1 MALSI
6 KFPLSVGTNKDFK
19 DFDNE
24 KQLVNFQ
31 IKNILFTNPGER
43 ISIPNFGVG
52 IKKFLFE
59 PNLSSTRGRIRNTII
74 GQLSTYLSTATVR
87 SVDVTMIDED
97 SIGIKIAYYLKGQT
111 ELGLFEADLSSN
123 SSMNS
128 VQYWG
133 KNRCQKN
140 H

>member
-1 MALSI
+1 MPLSI

-43 ISIPNFGVG
+43 ISIPAFGVG
-52 IKKFLFE
+52 IKRFLFE
-59 PNLSSTRGRIRNTII
+59 PNLNSTRGRIRNTIVR
-74 GQLSTYLSTATVR
+74 QLSSYLSTATVK
-87 SVDVTMIDED
+87 SVDVTMVDED
-97 SIGIKIAYYLKGQT
+97 SIAIKIVYYLRGQT
-111 ELGLFEADLSSN
+111 ELGLFETDLSSN

-128 VQYWG
+128 VQY
-133 KNRCQKN
+133 
-140 H
+140 